1 MARRALAARQQAR
14 GRAAAAIQARWR
26 GRSLR
31 ARMAPFFATWRG
43 WLDAARG
50 EEAEVAATVIARQ
63 YRGWQVP

>member
-1 MARRALAARQQAR
+1 M
-14 GRAAAAIQARWR
+14 
-26 GRSLR
+26 R